1 MKFGSYEEAVEVDL
15 EHYRVEVPGLD
26 APHGVE
32 GQVWHLVIIVMTT
45 IKHKTLANRILSVT
59 RKVSPGASMLRVV
72 LRSLPLCQ
80 AAASV
85 VSPATPPTERKST
98 TAPWPCRGLVSN
110 EPFQYLQT

>member
-1 MKFGSYEEAVEVDL
+1 
-15 EHYRVEVPGLD
+15 
-26 APHGVE
+26 
-32 GQVWHLVIIVMTT
+32 MTT

-59 RKVSPGASMLRVV
+59 RKVSPGASLLRVV

-98 TAPWPCRGLVSN
+98 TAPWPCRGHVRGWRQRSQFNICLDSN
-110 EPFQYLQT
+110 RF